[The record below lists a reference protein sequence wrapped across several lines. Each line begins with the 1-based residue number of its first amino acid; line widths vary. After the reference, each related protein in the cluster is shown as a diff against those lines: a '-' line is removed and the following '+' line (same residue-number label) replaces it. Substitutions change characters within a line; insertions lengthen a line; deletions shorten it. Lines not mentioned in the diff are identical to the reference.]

1 MIWWLAFE
9 KKPFQF
15 WREIW
20 TQVVNWGR
28 SYLITA
34 VSRKESEALN
44 CQGTKS
50 SKCWGL
56 LPKIQLFH
64 NWGLKSAVL
73 IEGRLLFKS
82 KGQSVLVK
90 KHDFSWKR
98 VLLDLALSLIRTD
111 CMLRLSHVHKGLRD
125 SLRVVYLF
133 IARDN
138 KVCKKQ
144 KDQTR
149 FVYGLQKLGKVQ

>member
-1 MIWWLAFE
+1 MWNYKKTRDRYVFCFQDMYLRKSLKLFFE
-9 KKPFQF
+9 IRSFQYDLY
-15 WREIW
+15 WQNEISFSLLFFI
-20 TQVVNWGR
+20 V
-28 SYLITA
+28 I
-34 VSRKESEALN
+34 ESEASN

-56 LPKIQLFH
+56 LPKTQLFH

-125 SLRVVYLF
+125 SLRVGTGY
-133 IARDN
+133 I
-138 KVCKKQ
+138 K
-144 KDQTR
+144 
-149 FVYGLQKLGKVQ
+149 